1 MGVFDLFGKKGG
13 ENPADRP
20 SNHEMAALL
29 DSIIK
34 EAKSKTQYQY
44 FLPTISTLEAVK
56 PLKKMEPAFLQQF
69 SLYTLRQVKKFKEGW
84 VQKALSNFHGLA
96 AWQYALKIS
105 AHLIKLIPLP
115 TEEVF
120 VTYVTEYVAVRD
132 VNMNYVDLPY
142 DVLLDIAENLIRA
155 NGVTT
160 SITYALNRL
169 KQEPRYATYG
179 DTAMKKRNERID
191 FLLQGNPGEVI
202 NLHDAW
208 GTALDK
214 FLKTIPPEEKENWL
228 ALFKH
233 CNSQAGKSSP
243 AQQWGAKTPAFIKAI
258 GSEVFTQHLIRWLE
272 QIKEMIRE
280 IHKGDYQYDFLREEN
295 HNLLR
300 ALIWCAG
307 FVNKTELNN
316 ALDEYA
322 AWAYKKKP
330 GVGPISAKTGTA
342 CMYAFSLLPFK
353 EGVSRLTKFRMKI
366 KNNTILKGIDK
377 IIADVSKKN
386 NVSRDELEEM
396 GVPDFGLDDKGVLRI
411 PFDEYMAVYAI
422 NRLNDTSLHWEK
434 DGKPQKSVPAAVK
447 QSHAA
452 GLKQLKAVAK
462 EIETLLPI
470 YKDRIEQTYLKR
482 KSWTYDQWTTYYLHH
497 PLMGILGKKLIWHFE
512 EGGVKTQGIWL
523 NDALVDARARPL
535 PPLTGEATVQL
546 WHPIGFPTE
555 IVVAWRDFLQKYEI
569 TQPFKQAYRE
579 VYIVT
584 DAELRTET
592 YSNRFAAHILRQ
604 HQFAALCRQRGW
616 HYTLMGQWDSH
627 NTPGIHLPEWN
638 MMAQYY
644 VDASW
649 QEDANDVGIFMHI
662 QTDQTRF
669 YRDGVLLS
677 MYDVPAMVFTEIMR
691 DVDLFVGVTSIGND
705 PNWQD
710 TGHNGMNAYWQSYS
724 FGDLTESAN
733 VRVEVLKKLIPRLK
747 IRDKCTFEGKF
758 LIVQGKLRNYKIHMG
773 SGNILMTPNDQYLC
787 IVPGRDAAASTDRIF
802 LPFEG
807 DNMLSIIISKALL
820 LADDDKIKDETI
832 TRQIKDK

>member
-1 MGVFDLFGKKGG
+1 MGIFDLFGKKGG
-13 ENPADRP
+13 EKAMPGAPDSDIAGWFDRIM
-20 SNHEMAALL
+20 E
-29 DSIIK
+29 
-34 EAKSKTQYQY
+34 EAKSKTTNYY
-44 FLPTISTLEAVK
+44 FLPALSTLETLKA
-56 PLKKMEPAFLQQF
+56 LKKMEPAFLQQL
-69 SLYTLRQVKKFKEGW
+69 SLYALAQIKKIKESWLGKMRP
-84 VQKALSNFHGLA
+84 QQYGLEN
-96 AWQYALKIS
+96 WHYALRIS
-105 AHLIKLIPLP
+105 GHLVKLIPP
-115 TEEVF
+115 PAEEEF

-132 VNMNYVDLPY
+132 INMAWADLPY
-142 DVLLDIAENLIRA
+142 DALLDMAENLIRA
-155 NGVTT
+155 HGVTT
-160 SITYALNRL
+160 GITYALNKL
-169 KQEPRYATYG
+169 KQQPNEYYYG
-179 DTAMKKRNERID
+179 VAAIKKWNERID
-191 FLLQGNPGEVI
+191 FLLQGKPDDVV

-208 GTALDK
+208 GAAVDT
-214 FLKTIPPEEKENWL
+214 FLKSIPPEKKDNWME
-228 ALFKH
+228 LFRH
-233 CNSQAGKSSP
+233 CNSQADKSSP
-243 AQQWGAKTPAFIKAI
+243 SQQWSKKTPALIEAI
-258 GSEVFTQHLIRWLE
+258 DSAVFVQQMVRWLE

-280 IHKGDYQYDFLREEN
+280 VHKGDYQHDFLREGN

-307 FVNKTELNN
+307 FVNNPELNN
-316 ALDEYA
+316 ALDDYA

-377 IIADVSKKN
+377 IITDVSKKN

-396 GVPDFGLDDKGVLRI
+396 GVPDFGLDDKGVLRM
-411 PFDEYMAVYAI
+411 PFDEYTAVYTI
-422 NRLNDTSLHWEK
+422 NRLNDTILHWEK

-447 QSHAA
+447 ENHAA
-452 GLKQLKAVAK
+452 GLKQLKAVTK

-470 YKDRIEQTYLKR
+470 YKDRIEQSYLKR
-482 KSWTYDQWTTYYLHH
+482 KTWNYDQWKTNYLDH

-512 EGGVKTQGIWL
+512 EGAVKAQGIWL
-523 NDALVDARARPL
+523 NGQLVDAQARPL
-535 PPLTGEATVQL
+535 PLLTGEATVQL

-555 IVVAWRDFLQKYEI
+555 TVVAWRDFLQQYEI

-627 NTPGIHLPEWN
+627 NTPGIYLPEWN

-649 QEDANDVGIFMHI
+649 HEDANDVGIFMHI

-669 YRDGVLLS
+669 YRDGALLQ

-705 PNWQD
+705 PNWLDNGQ
-710 TGHNGMNAYWQSYS
+710 HGMNTYWHNYS

-747 IRDKCTFEGKF
+747 IKDKCTFEGKF
-758 LIVQGKLRNYKIHMG
+758 LVVQGKLRNYKIHMG

-787 IVPGRDAAASTDRIF
+787 IVPGRDASAASTDRVF

-832 TRQIKDK
+832 IRQIKA

>member
-1 MGVFDLFGKKGG
+1 MGIFDFLGKKGKG
-13 ENPADRP
+13 P
-20 SNHEMAALL
+20 STPPVSDSDMAGWFNR
-29 DSIIK
+29 IME
-34 EAKSKTQYQY
+34 EAKSKTTDYY
-44 FLPTISTLEAVK
+44 FLPALNTLESLKA
-56 PLKKMEPAFLQQF
+56 LKKMEPAFLQQL
-69 SLYTLRQVKKFKEGW
+69 SLYALVQVKKLKESWLGKIRP
-84 VQKALSNFHGLA
+84 QQYGLEN
-96 AWQYALKIS
+96 WHYALRIS
-105 AHLIKLIPLP
+105 GHLIKLISPP
-115 TEEVF
+115 NEEEF
-120 VTYVTEYVAVRD
+120 TTYVTEYVAVRD
-132 VNMNYVDLPY
+132 ISMAWADLPY
-142 DVLLDIAENLIRA
+142 NTLFDIAENLIRT

-160 SITYALNRL
+160 GITYALNKL
-169 KQEPRYATYG
+169 KQEPRYVNYG
-179 DTAMKKRNERID
+179 DAAMKKLNERID

-202 NLHDAW
+202 NLYDAW
-208 GTALDK
+208 GAALDT
-214 FLKTIPPEEKENWL
+214 FLKTIHAEEKDNWME
-228 ALFKH
+228 LFRH
-233 CNSQAGKSSP
+233 CNSQADKSSP
-243 AQQWGAKTPAFIKAI
+243 SQQWSKKTPALIEAI
-258 GSEVFTQHLIRWLE
+258 GREAFTLHLIRWLE
-272 QIKEMIRE
+272 QIKNIIRE
-280 IHKGDYQYDFLREEN
+280 IHKTDSRYDFLREEN

-300 ALIWCAG
+300 ALIWCTG
-307 FVNKTELNN
+307 FVNNQELNN
-316 ALDEYA
+316 ALDDYA

-377 IIADVSKKN
+377 IITDVSKKN

-396 GVPDFGLDDKGVLRI
+396 GVPDFGLDNKGVLRTS
-411 PFDEYMAVYAI
+411 FDEYTAVYTI
-422 NRLNDTSLHWEK
+422 NRLNDTFLHWEK

-447 QSHAA
+447 ENHAA
-452 GLKQLKAVAK
+452 GLKQLKTVIK
-462 EIETLLPI
+462 EIDTLLPI
-470 YKDRIEQTYLKR
+470 YKDRIEQSYLKR
-482 KSWTYDQWTTYYLHH
+482 KSWNYDQWKTNYLDH

-512 EGGVKTQGIWL
+512 AGDIKTQGIWL
-523 NDALVDARARPL
+523 NGQLVDAQARPL
-535 PPLTGEATVQL
+535 PLLTGEATVQL

-555 IVVAWRDFLQKYEI
+555 TIVAWRDFLQQYEI

-584 DAELRTET
+584 DAELRTAT

-627 NTPGIHLPEWN
+627 NTPGIYLPEWN

-669 YRDGVLLS
+669 YRDGALLA

-724 FGDLTESAN
+724 FGDLTESATI
-733 VRVEVLKKLIPRLK
+733 RVEVLKKLIPRLK

-758 LIVQGKLRNYKIHMG
+758 LVVKGKLRNYKIHMG
-773 SGNILMTPNDQYLC
+773 SGNILMSPNDQYLC
-787 IVPGRDAAASTDRIF
+787 IVPGRDVSASTDRVF

-807 DNMLSIIISKALL
+807 DNMLSIIVSKALL

-832 TRQIKDK
+832 TRQIKAK